1 MVKKGRRKRKSR
13 YHGFVDPRLPT
24 GFHGNG
30 WDDGSAT
37 DFSITPEEEEAIVLY
52 GKELL
57 NSFFGA
63 PTPSPPSLPLFLK
76 PYGAFASLYKGGELR
91 GCVGRFPKKDQP
103 FYEALKGSLYDSAF
117 SDPRFPPL
125 REEELKE
132 IVLEISIIPYL
143 ERIPDLTS
151 FTPGRDGLYLVGPS
165 FRGTLLPQVAER
177 VENDRERFVD
187 LLLKKIGINR
197 SDLLDPRVILYRYP
211 VWIVREK
218 SR

>member
-1 MVKKGRRKRKSR
+1 LRK
-13 YHGFVDPRLPT
+13 
-24 GFHGNG
+24 
-30 WDDGSAT
+30 
-37 DFSITPEEEEAIVLY
+37 
-52 GKELL
+52 
-57 NSFFGA
+57 
-63 PTPSPPSLPLFLK
+63 
-76 PYGAFASLYKGGELR
+76 
-91 GCVGRFPKKDQP
+91 
-103 FYEALKGSLYDSAF
+103 
-117 SDPRFPPL
+117 
-125 REEELKE
+125 EELKE

-151 FTPGRDGLYLVGPS
+151 FTPGKDGLYLVGPS